1 MDLLNAIS
9 HKIGFEYEI
18 YTVPDGQAGQKYLNG
33 SWSGVIGE
41 LVRGVNSF
49 ICSLLLFLI
58 ERVHRKK
65 SLNAVEVFL

>member
-18 YTVPDGQAGQKYLNG
+18 YTVPDGQAGQKYPNG

-49 ICSLLLFLI
+49 ISSLLLFVI
-58 ERVHRKK
+58 ENTARE
-65 SLNAVEVFL
+65 L